1 MANINRLLSAVEKS
15 QSEIGVVKDRL
26 EDVIKRMDVLQD
38 DLVKNVEST
47 GLTQGGKEHSVTLNS
62 GIVETALDK
71 ISQDMSKFKAMVRD
85 AASAQEEKRH
95 QKAALVKRRIG
106 HDDKSRSLFERAGGD
121 RKLEAV
127 VANFYD
133 KAVAEPRTRAYF
145 EKNSRK
151 VKHLKQKLQTF
162 LAA

>member
-1 MANINRLLSAVEKS
+1 MLASGESPLPMANINRLLSAVEKS

-47 GLTQGGKEHSVTLNS
+47 GLVQGGKEHSVTLNS

-95 QKAALVKRRIG
+95 QVCSTHILRCTSFLV
-106 HDDKSRSLFERAGGD
+106 SREVF
-121 RKLEAV
+121 
-127 VANFYD
+127 
-133 KAVAEPRTRAYF
+133 
-145 EKNSRK
+145 
-151 VKHLKQKLQTF
+151 
-162 LAA
+162 

>member
-1 MANINRLLSAVEKS
+1 MLASGESPLPMANINRLLSAVEKS

-71 ISQDMSKFKAMVRD
+71 ISQDMS
-85 AASAQEEKRH
+85 
-95 QKAALVKRRIG
+95 
-106 HDDKSRSLFERAGGD
+106 
-121 RKLEAV
+121 
-127 VANFYD
+127 
-133 KAVAEPRTRAYF
+133 
-145 EKNSRK
+145 
-151 VKHLKQKLQTF
+151 
-162 LAA
+162 